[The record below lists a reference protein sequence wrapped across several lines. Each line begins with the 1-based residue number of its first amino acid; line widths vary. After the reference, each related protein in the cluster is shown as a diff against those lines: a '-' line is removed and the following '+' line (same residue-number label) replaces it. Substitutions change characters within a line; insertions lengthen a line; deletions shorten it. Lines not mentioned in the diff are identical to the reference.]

1 MTLSA
6 DFYGPSGEPVGG
18 VVPPS
23 IHIFGNG
30 DHQRALQATEGHLIS
45 FMHDV
50 RLSTAPHHRI
60 EVDLGDGATALMRSA
75 FGVVTVDVL
84 TSASEPQGEPFYG
97 GILLMLKAMSPDNA
111 AAYAVDAL
119 FGSGGG
125 GNLLRPDLKYTPSHI
140 KSAGFSAFKEG
151 RPAAPGTEDDD
162 LAEGLIIQIAKDKPL
177 ANGVETGAIKIYR
190 IADAVVGEVVEVND
204 EEGAYLLSTSLGSGE
219 YRDFYYCGKRVESIP
234 PLTVIE
240 DPVQAGVRLRT
251 VGFGAPS
258 FELGAAA
265 GGIVIMAVERR
276 LYALNTASEA
286 GEPATWKLLDTGAR
300 PALLANTYGT
310 VFTETVNSNGSLTVV
325 CSGTN
330 GAGQCSGFSVTIT
343 PVPGRLPT
351 ITGSCNIVA
360 SPDTLEVVGTKSH
373 YVHSASYSFP
383 GVQSFTPAGVIAHW
397 ESGGWVVDGTTAYP
411 FSWMANES
419 LSVSTTVVPASGGT
433 PARTY
438 DRFLGGEV
446 PLVAT
451 VRPYEYAASYSFSRS
466 GYTAEANS
474 VIHPLASAD
483 HTIDPSYA
491 ETGMAIIGGTT
502 TSSFTGTR
510 SFLGGELSAAVS
522 GGVLVSHSAPT
533 THSWDEPEVGKR
545 RYSAT
550 DRHTGKL
557 AFRSDQGRSGSMA
570 SSSETVTLFSGTI
583 NVQFSATWAT
593 TLSAWRFTHRL
604 LRPDGTA
611 VAEWSNMASLMPGIA
626 PFMAAQTLGISPSET
641 YRVAPPAMGLPLER
655 AGTSSVVGITGFPEL
670 TNIAGIDFW
679 RTDIVPGWPTGQRPP
694 DVALLLATG
703 GGDGGRHSAWSSWSV
718 SYTQLTGTQRSTSL
732 GALAS
737 ERPSSLLPETIAHYN
752 WLVANFVDPT
762 YHHAGAIHGYPGPNW
777 MYPPEVTEVI
787 VAEGP
792 EPYAGSIST
801 GEFDPVFPRSG
812 WDRLYELKDHVLYD
826 VRTGGFIAQMYW
838 GAEHTDDASYP
849 DMMLGTYL
857 RPTYCE
863 ILIGNSTGTV
873 PLQDIL
879 NAWKELGE
887 TAGSP
892 DEYLAR
898 AIFIDS
904 NSLDVMLI

>member
-84 TSASEPQGEPFYG
+84 TSANEPQGEPFYG

-177 ANGVETGAIKIYR
+177 ANGIETGAIKIYR

-234 PLTVIE
+234 PLTVVE

-276 LYALNTASEA
+276 LYALNTASET
-286 GEPATWKLLDTGAR
+286 GEPATWTLLDTGAL
-300 PALLANTYGT
+300 PAVSANTYGT

-330 GAGQCSGFSVTIT
+330 GVGQCSGFSVTIT

-360 SPDTLEVVGTKSH
+360 SPDTTATGGTPSYYTH
-373 YVHSASYSFP
+373 NISFDCPPVRYFTAADMWTTHDIDDNLTVHTGSS
-383 GVQSFTPAGVIAHW
+383 Q
-397 ESGGWVVDGTTAYP
+397 
-411 FSWMANES
+411 FSWMSGGS
-419 LSVSTTVVPASGGT
+419 LTAASVLVPASGGT
-433 PARTY
+433 PARVY

-446 PLVAT
+446 PMT
-451 VRPYEYAASYSFSRS
+451 EPRPVYTHSASSSAV
-466 GYTAEANS
+466 YTPFEVWSNS
-474 VIHPLASAD
+474 TRFPLAAWDFAD
-483 HTIDPSYA
+483 GEYGEFGAAIK
-491 ETGMAIIGGTT
+491 EGTGGV
-502 TSSFTGTR
+502 TSTATAR
-510 SFLGGELSAAVS
+510 RTFLGGEITATVT
-522 GGVLVSHSAPT
+522 GGTSSHSIPSS
-533 THSWDEPEVGKR
+533 HSWGEQEVGKR

-557 AFRSDQGRSGSMA
+557 AFRSDQGRSGSIA
-570 SSSETVTLFSGTI
+570 LTGRGGPTYGYLGLVFFSGEWT
-583 NVQFSATWAT
+583 T

-611 VAEWSNMASLMPGIA
+611 VTEWGNMGSLMPGIA
-626 PFMAAQTLGISPSET
+626 PFMRAVDLGLIPT
-641 YRVAPPAMGLPLER
+641 YDYWVEGPYYGDSLHRVSGGTFACNAFPA
-655 AGTSSVVGITGFPEL
+655 
-670 TNIAGIDFW
+670 IANYIFGDLW
-679 RTDIVPGWPTGQRPP
+679 RTDTAAVPWPATRRWPLPGPGIV
-694 DVALLLATG
+694 TG
-703 GGDGGRHSAWSSWSV
+703 GSGGRFTEWESWSV
-718 SYTQLTGTQRSTSL
+718 AYTSL
-732 GALAS
+732 SGTRTLSLEAFGAEFKCSRISENLAAYAWL
-737 ERPSSLLPETIAHYN
+737 SSLYTDPAYYTESAVTYDAGWVLPT
-752 WLVANFVDPT
+752 
-762 YHHAGAIHGYPGPNW
+762 
-777 MYPPEVTEVI
+777 EVTEV
-787 VAEGP
+787 VVG
-792 EPYAGSIST
+792 GSGYSLDGSTST
-801 GEFDPVFPRSG
+801 GDTDPVWPRAG
-812 WDRLYELKDHVLYD
+812 WDRLYELKDHILYD

-838 GAEHTDDASYP
+838 YAEHTDDPSFP
-849 DMMLGTYL
+849 EMMVGAPLT
-857 RPTYCE
+857 PTYCE